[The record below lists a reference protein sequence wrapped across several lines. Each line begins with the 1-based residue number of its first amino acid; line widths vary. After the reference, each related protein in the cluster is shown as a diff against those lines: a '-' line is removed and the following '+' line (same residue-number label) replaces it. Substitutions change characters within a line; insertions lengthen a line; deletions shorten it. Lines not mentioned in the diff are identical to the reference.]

1 MQETDVRRLHRC
13 AEGAHVVFIGTS
25 GLGSMVMRGQL
36 TNSLLNQSFALHGA
50 RSSYITVT
58 SPTNTSF
65 FSTMIESHF
74 DQIGGPSACV
84 IIKYS
89 VAWVGAACRRRGA
102 LVLVD
107 SIDNFRAYSKST
119 LANEH
124 YSAMDGIIVQ
134 TEFHASL
141 VASWGHVAVL
151 LPHPHGNLNS
161 WSVADGVRERVRG
174 VGFVMQD
181 SKNMP
186 TNVDM
191 HKILRGCCRANT
203 TLYLVSS
210 RSDGLQVRPYTHRN
224 CTNGLWDDG
233 AGDTSRGGHH
243 KEQQQSQQQYVDGEQ
258 RSETARSSLSPCVSR
273 FGMGSNGGEHTRKHG
288 GGTGFATRWSTFGSH
303 LTSLADPTRQKRYYD
318 AQQVLDLIDVGVVW
332 RPGHQQ
338 GGKIAVDNRPP
349 TRMHWWWSHGI
360 PVIGYPMQAYL
371 DAARR
376 AGYPEELLNLTT
388 STGVEQALRQIDA
401 AEERSCLQ
409 RMAHRGAE
417 LSSPW
422 YASVELLAAIC
433 DLGERCGTKL
443 LHGGR
448 SPSAGSH
455 ARAAASR
462 LTNAPAYE
470 DPAAALAASASV
482 NTNASQDAVPAA
494 SAGVAPGVSADTVAV
509 DTSIFAFPR
518 EQGQNVQSI

>member
-1 MQETDVRRLHRC
+1 MPATGCTRVGGLNRQLSRVQQVDTGKRALLSDGWHHRPDGVPRVVGG
-13 AEGAHVVFIGTS
+13 ELGACCG
-25 GLGSMVMRGQL
+25 
-36 TNSLLNQSFALHGA
+36 
-50 RSSYITVT
+50 
-58 SPTNTSF
+58 
-65 FSTMIESHF
+65 
-74 DQIGGPSACV
+74 
-84 IIKYS
+84 
-89 VAWVGAACRRRGA
+89 VAAA
-102 LVLVD
+102 
-107 SIDNFRAYSKST
+107 
-119 LANEH
+119 
-124 YSAMDGIIVQ
+124 
-134 TEFHASL
+134 
-141 VASWGHVAVL
+141 
-151 LPHPHGNLNS
+151 PHGNLNS

-210 RSDGLQVRPYTHRN
+210 RSDGLQVGRTRIA
-224 CTNGLWDDG
+224 TANGLWDDG
-233 AGDTSRGGHH
+233 ARYVERGHH
-243 KEQQQSQQQYVDGEQ
+243 KEQQQLQQQYVDGEQ
-258 RSETARSSLSPCVSR
+258 RSETARSRSPCVSR

-349 TRMHWWWSHGI
+349 TRMHWWCLTASRSSGTQCRLTWTR
-360 PVIGYPMQAYL
+360 
-371 DAARR
+371 RR

-388 STGVEQALRQIDA
+388 STGVEQALQQIDA